1 MKKLLFLL
9 MAAGVVLGAKSA
21 IRPIPRDTIDIV
33 EVVTYPDTVFDS
45 SLPAVEIL
53 PGTYHNFNGCTTA
66 GYQLISRG
74 TEFEITGAILYT
86 GHPQGPM
93 HTISPFRMHVGDST
107 NHNRID
113 VLKVENKFPFTATF
127 SGDDSL
133 VVLTDRGNVTLYWND
148 ERRAAAHYNP
158 IIEGKAMELRQ
169 IKFLAITVLVVV
181 LICFGI
187 IVAVQ
192 TARKRRQK
200 QEVERMLSFVSEAE
214 MKNRELQGA
223 VSDLLK
229 KNFETINRLCYEYF
243 EKADTAI
250 LKKSIYNEVENEI
263 LKLKD
268 AAQISR
274 LEEIL
279 NRYCNGIMQRVC
291 EQLPDLADKERTLL
305 IYLYSGL
312 SARAICILTDIQ
324 IKNFYMRRQR
334 LKSKILNSSAPD
346 KEEFASKM

>member
-9 MAAGVVLGAKSA
+9 LAASVCFSAKCDTIGSLEHDS
-21 IRPIPRDTIDIV
+21 IEIVTFRDTI
-33 EVVTYPDTVFDS
+33 FDS

-53 PGTYHNFNGCTTA
+53 PATYHNANGSTTA
-66 GYQLISRG
+66 GYKLIARG
-74 TEFEITGAILYT
+74 TEFEITGAKLYT
-86 GHPQGPM
+86 GSPESPL
-93 HTISPFRMHVGDST
+93 HTISPFRLHVGDST

-113 VLKVENKFPFTATF
+113 IVMVENRFPFTAHL

-133 VVLTDRGNVTLYWND
+133 VVFTDRGNLTLYWND

-158 IIEGKAMELRQ
+158 IIENKERELYQ
-169 IKFLAITVLVVV
+169 IKLWARVALVIV
-181 LICFGI
+181 LISSVMIVGI
-187 IVAVQ
+187 HFI
-192 TARKRRQK
+192 RRRRQR
-200 QEVERMLSFVSEAE
+200 QEVERMLSFISEAE

-223 VSDLLK
+223 VSDLMK

-243 EKADTAI
+243 EKADTAMF
-250 LKKSIYNEVENEI
+250 KKSIYNEVENEI
-263 LKLKD
+263 QRLKD
-268 AAQISR
+268 PAQIRR

-279 NRYCNGIMQRVC
+279 NRYCNNIVERVNR
-291 EQLPDLADKERTLL
+291 QLPDISEKERTLL

-334 LKSKILNSSAPD
+334 LKAKILNSSAPD
-346 KEEFASKM
+346 KDEFADKM